1 MSKFIF
7 GVSVLFGGLAIGS
20 HLFAFSVSTFIF
32 SAITL
37 ICISKILGDAT
48 EQLSLHVGQNT
59 AGLVNVTLSNLAELI
74 IIFVAV
80 RSNLIEL
87 VQGGIV
93 GSIIGNLLLVMGCS
107 IYFGCRK
114 HKKLKFNTDTADLFI
129 NQLFLVAVALFLP
142 TLFSDKIPENNQQM
156 LTNILALML
165 FGAYV
170 YHYLISATDERFNPI
185 EEQVHKIKKTL
196 SFSLSLVI
204 LMGTAIG
211 AFFMSELLVG
221 EVEHIGNYAGV
232 SQTFIGFIVLP
243 LLGNIAEHA
252 VAVVAATKKMTEL
265 SLAIAVGSAS
275 QVGMVVAPCAVL
287 FGILTGNQITFN
299 FGALPLDLLAITF
312 IAAFLVLRDGEWYVN
327 EGVMLIQLYLAIV
340 LVLIFTKP
348 F

>member
-1 MSKFIF
+1 MSRLLL
-7 GVSVLFGGLAIGS
+7 GASVLLSVLAFFS
-20 HLFAFSVSTFIF
+20 HLLGFSLTTFLV
-32 SAITL
+32 SAISL

-48 EQLSLHVGQNT
+48 EQLSLYVGQNT
-59 AGLVNVTLSNLAELI
+59 AGLVNVTLGNLAELI

-87 VQGGIV
+87 VRGGIV

-114 HKKLKFNTDTADLFI
+114 HKKLKFNADTADLFI
-129 NQLFLVAVALFLP
+129 NQLFLVAAALFLP
-142 TLFSDKIPENNQQM
+142 TLFNDKIPENNQQT
-156 LTNILALML
+156 LTNVLALML
-165 FGAYV
+165 FGAYI

-185 EEQVHKIKKTL
+185 EEQVHKIEKKL
-196 SFSLSLVI
+196 SLSTSLVV
-204 LMGTAIG
+204 LAGTAIG

-221 EVEHIGNYAGV
+221 EVEHIAGYAGV
-232 SQTFIGFIVLP
+232 SQTFIGFIILP

-265 SLAIAVGSAS
+265 SLSIAVGSAS

-287 FGILTGNQITFN
+287 FGVLTGHQITFD

-312 IAAFLVLRDGEWYVN
+312 IAAFLVLRDGEWYIN

-340 LVLIFTKP
+340 LLLVFMKP